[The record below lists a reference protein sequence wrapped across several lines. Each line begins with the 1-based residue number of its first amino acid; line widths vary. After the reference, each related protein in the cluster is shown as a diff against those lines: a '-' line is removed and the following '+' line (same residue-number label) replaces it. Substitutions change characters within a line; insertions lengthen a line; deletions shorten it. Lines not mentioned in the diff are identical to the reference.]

1 MTSMVLYINSSEYIT
16 GHHNTTKYKIYIKKD
31 REHVMPG
38 DITLLM
44 TNVELREKNCLKFSS
59 IVSLSYGLVYQVY
72 IRHDFSFTP

>member
-38 DITLLM
+38 AITLLM
-44 TNVELREKNCLKFSS
+44 TNVELREKNCL
-59 IVSLSYGLVYQVY
+59 
-72 IRHDFSFTP
+72 